1 MGRISSAK
9 AGSSPGIQEKIT
21 QDTGRNV
28 FCNSSK
34 KTKIFLADRGVQRK
48 KEKKKEN

>member
-21 QDTGRNV
+21 QDTDRNV

-34 KTKIFLADRGVQRK
+34 KKMFLANRGVQRK